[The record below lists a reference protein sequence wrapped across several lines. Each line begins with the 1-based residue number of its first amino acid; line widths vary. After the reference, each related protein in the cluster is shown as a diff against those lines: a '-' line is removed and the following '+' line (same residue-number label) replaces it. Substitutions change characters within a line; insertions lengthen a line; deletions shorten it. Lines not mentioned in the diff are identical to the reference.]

1 MVYDQITMFLE
12 STQLH
17 SVGIIESYKRMKIS
31 RIPMFI
37 IDNWVLWEYISYL
50 EISTDLLF
58 VCLYCIAAS
67 VHRYEYDSNGY
78 ITYVH

>member
-1 MVYDQITMFLE
+1 
-12 STQLH
+12 
-17 SVGIIESYKRMKIS
+17 
-31 RIPMFI
+31 MFI

-50 EISTDLLF
+50 EISMDLLF